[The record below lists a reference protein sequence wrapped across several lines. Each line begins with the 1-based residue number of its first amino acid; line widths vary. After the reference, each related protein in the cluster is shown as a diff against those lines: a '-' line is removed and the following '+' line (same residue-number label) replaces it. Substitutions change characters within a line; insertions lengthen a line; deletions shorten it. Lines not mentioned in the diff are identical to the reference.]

1 MNMFSRELEVGEV
14 EQISRCE
21 ADLQGDVVSW
31 TEGQWDLAGGVTVT
45 TGQFQQL
52 CEKNFAQDLVIV
64 PEPVTFQ
71 QVSLLLQF
79 CSAVSKFQAGF
90 LCDFLSSRLF
100 SAGHPTLTPD
110 QLYSQLRTQVNILFV
125 FQCISK
131 SMSC

>member
-1 MNMFSRELEVGEV
+1 MFSRELEVGEV

-52 CEKNFAQDLVIV
+52 CEKNFAQNLVII

-71 QVSLLLQF
+71 QVRLGLVQFARQCPGFRPGSCVTSSPADCSLPATPPSHQT
-79 CSAVSKFQAGF
+79 
-90 LCDFLSSRLF
+90 SSTHNCAL
-100 SAGHPTLTPD
+100 
-110 QLYSQLRTQVNILFV
+110 
-125 FQCISK
+125 K
-131 SMSC
+131 